1 MTMSYITHVTA
12 DTDMMPGPD
21 AEGGKGKS
29 FRRMIWED
37 EGATETATKVAVWIA
52 EPGVYPYPPRDLE
65 ETFVVLQGEA
75 ICRLGDGEPEKI
87 GPGSIVRVPR
97 GVAPWL
103 EVLTPFRKVAT
114 VVPKP

>member
-1 MTMSYITHVTA
+1 MSLITHISA
-12 DTDMMPGPD
+12 DDTLTPGLD
-21 AEGGKGKS
+21 SEEGAKS

-37 EGATETATKVAVWIA
+37 VGAPETATKVAVWIA

-65 ETFVVLQGEA
+65 ETFVVLEGEA
-75 ICRLGDGEPEKI
+75 LCSLGGSEPEKI

-97 GVAPWL
+97 CVAPWL
-103 EVLTPFRKVAT
+103 KVLTPFRKLAT

>member
-1 MTMSYITHVTA
+1 MSHITHVAA
-12 DTDMMPGPD
+12 DADLTPGLD
-21 AEGGKGKS
+21 AQDGKGKS

-37 EGATETATKVAVWIA
+37 AGAPETSTKVAVWIA
-52 EPGVYPYPPRDLE
+52 EPGIYPYPPRDLE

-75 ICRLGDGEPEKI
+75 LCRLGDGAPEKI
-87 GPGSIVRVPR
+87 GPGSIVRVPK